1 MELWLQVLL
10 GIALGVAV
18 GVGVALIGFLLA
30 LRRLLNTAEH
40 GLNDI
45 LRFVAE
51 LRRSLIPAIETW
63 TTTAHQLG
71 KTLRE
76 LEPGISSFQQVATV
90 LRSTAEHFQ
99 NLEERIYR
107 RLAPPLEE
115 LTVFASGILKAITTF
130 LRLLTNR
137 SRSELH

>member
-10 GIALGVAV
+10 GVVFGVAI
-18 GVGVALIGFLLA
+18 GVGIALIGFILA

-63 TTTAHQLG
+63 TTAAQQLE
-71 KTLRE
+71 KTLRD
-76 LEPGISSFQQVATV
+76 LEPGLNSFHHVAAV
-90 LRSTAEHFQ
+90 LRTTAERFQ
-99 NLEERIYR
+99 SLEERIYR

-115 LTVFASGILKAITTF
+115 ITVLVSGILKAVTTF
-130 LRLLTNR
+130 VRFLTNR
-137 SRSELH
+137 SRSESP